1 MDQCL
6 EEMRKLPTETLLNI
20 INKERFEHKP
30 EEVRAALYVLNE
42 RNVQYEYLSDNE
54 IRYMNRDSVW
64 KWLKQLF
71 VKSDT
76 SNNDSNS
83 QKSGLVLSSMTKKI
97 ATTSCVG
104 ASLFAFTKSCDKIH
118 DNGWIYSNVRDYLK
132 NDSLAERDFSIWMV
146 PTKSANRFEGILEP
160 AVSSSSKPLL
170 DMSHSSDEKFLLAP
184 STNSFSTSSEDV
196 SSIYSKY
203 RRRPMSSQKNNDL
216 TTPSVNPFSSSS
228 QEGSRLQN
236 QPSLELHNP
245 SLPSYKK
252 SRDYSKPLD
261 LSIQKPSAPD
271 LSKRK

>member
-71 VKSDT
+71 AKNGYLAQNRDRLFYVVALLVIFGPSCWNWIESNVNGSQSDADRMT
-76 SNNDSNS
+76 KIF
-83 QKSGLVLSSMTKKI
+83 QKSPS
-97 ATTSCVG
+97 
-104 ASLFAFTKSCDKIH
+104 
-118 DNGWIYSNVRDYLK
+118 
-132 NDSLAERDFSIWMV
+132 ERDFSIWMV
-146 PTKSANRFEGILEP
+146 PNESANRPIGISVP
-160 AVSSSSKPLL
+160 SSSSSPKSLF
-170 DMSHSSDEKFLLAP
+170 DTYGKKFQLAP
-184 STNSFSTSSEDV
+184 STNSLST
-196 SSIYSKY
+196 
-203 RRRPMSSQKNNDL
+203 
-216 TTPSVNPFSSSS
+216 SS
-228 QEGSRLQN
+228 QEGSWLQN

-252 SRDYSKPLD
+252 TRDYSKPLD

-271 LSKRK
+271 ISKRK

>member
-6 EEMRKLPTETLLNI
+6 EEMRKLPTKTLLNI

-71 VKSDT
+71 AKNGYLAQNRDILFYVVALLVIFGPRCWKWIESNVKGSQSDADRMT
-76 SNNDSNS
+76 KIL
-83 QKSGLVLSSMTKKI
+83 QKSPS
-97 ATTSCVG
+97 
-104 ASLFAFTKSCDKIH
+104 
-118 DNGWIYSNVRDYLK
+118 
-132 NDSLAERDFSIWMV
+132 ERDFSIWMV
-146 PTKSANRFEGILEP
+146 PNEAANRQVGTSVPSIT
-160 AVSSSSKPLL
+160 SSSKPLL
-170 DMSHSSDEKFLLAP
+170 DMSHSSNEKFQLAP
-184 STNSFSTSSEDV
+184 STNSLST
-196 SSIYSKY
+196 
-203 RRRPMSSQKNNDL
+203 
-216 TTPSVNPFSSSS
+216 SS
-228 QEGSRLQN
+228 QEGSRLYN